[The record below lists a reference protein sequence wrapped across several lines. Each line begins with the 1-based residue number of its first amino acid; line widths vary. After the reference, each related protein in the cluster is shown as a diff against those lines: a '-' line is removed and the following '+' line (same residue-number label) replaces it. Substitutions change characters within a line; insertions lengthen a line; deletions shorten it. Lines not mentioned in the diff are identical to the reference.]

1 MQSPPGGT
9 SQGRIPGLDGLR
21 AVSIL
26 AVLFAHLL
34 GTRGFLIDGPPYTTF
49 KFGTLGVTVFFVI
62 SGYLITN
69 LLLRECR
76 ETGTISLLNFY
87 IRRAVRIFPA
97 YYAFLLLMVLADRC
111 GLFEMGPSD
120 FLAAFTYTMNYRAE
134 HSWLVGH
141 TWSLAVEEQFY
152 LLWPLTLLL
161 CGVRRAV
168 LLAAGVVALAPLVR
182 VAIFYAGGPAYEPLI
197 GHSFETTADAIA
209 IGCVL
214 AVVQRRLWVQPLYRR
229 FMHSR
234 LFPLVPLTAL
244 AMSGVMGHPLLNYL
258 ITNSIMIVAIALT
271 VDWCVTFPEGRIG
284 RILNSVPMVYLGG
297 LSYSL
302 YLWQQPFLQRTSASP
317 LCRFPLNIIL
327 AIVAALLSYYCIERP
342 GLRLRRHLEQR
353 REQRA
358 ASLNSIIA
366 EGKVTA

>member
-1 MQSPPGGT
+1 
-9 SQGRIPGLDGLR
+9 
-21 AVSIL
+21 
-26 AVLFAHLL
+26 
-34 GTRGFLIDGPPYTTF
+34 
-49 KFGTLGVTVFFVI
+49 
-62 SGYLITN
+62 
-69 LLLRECR
+69 
-76 ETGTISLLNFY
+76 
-87 IRRAVRIFPA
+87 
-97 YYAFLLLMVLADRC
+97 
-111 GLFEMGPSD
+111 
-120 FLAAFTYTMNYRAE
+120 
-134 HSWLVGH
+134 
-141 TWSLAVEEQFY
+141 
-152 LLWPLTLLL
+152 
-161 CGVRRAV
+161 
-168 LLAAGVVALAPLVR
+168 
-182 VAIFYAGGPAYEPLI
+182 
-197 GHSFETTADAIA
+197 
-209 IGCVL
+209 
-214 AVVQRRLWVQPLYRR
+214 
-229 FMHSR
+229 
-234 LFPLVPLTAL
+234 
-244 AMSGVMGHPLLNYL
+244 MGHPLLNYL